1 MGGCDV
7 TDDPRDDFEPVRE
20 WQASVE
26 FTATPRVER
35 DLDDILGDLLDAL
48 HDRDGVP
55 GHHQP
60 DDGRGVYSASLTV
73 RGASMFAA
81 SQCPCFRDITQRSPV
96 CSFDAPRTC
105 ASSSGYGG
113 HRLMPSLKRE
123 REGDRPG

>member
-1 MGGCDV
+1 M

-81 SQCPCFRDITQRSPV
+81 FRDLWDVIYPATLKAKLTD
-96 CSFDAPRTC
+96 FDLIEVEILTPDEAERR
-105 ASSSGYGG
+105 YG
-113 HRLMPSLKRE
+113 K
-123 REGDRPG
+123 